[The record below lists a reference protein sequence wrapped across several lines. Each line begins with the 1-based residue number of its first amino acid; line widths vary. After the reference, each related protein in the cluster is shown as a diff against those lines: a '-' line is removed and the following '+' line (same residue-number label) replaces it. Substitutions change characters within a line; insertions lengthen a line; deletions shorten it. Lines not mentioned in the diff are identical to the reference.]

1 MNLSRPDLF
10 REASYLGG
18 EWILAG
24 SDHLAIHNPATGELL
39 GRVPKLSSAQSKTAI
54 AKANT
59 AFQEYK
65 NLTGKQRSSLLRR
78 WADLML
84 VHKEDLAQ
92 IMTAEQGK
100 PLAEARQEI
109 DYAAAFLEW
118 FAEEA
123 KRIYGDTILPPKAS
137 QRISVIKQPI
147 GVCAAI
153 TPWNFPSAMV
163 TRKVGPALA
172 AGCTVLLK
180 PAPQTPFSA
189 LALCVLA
196 EEAGFPP
203 GVISVLTGDAE
214 EIGNSL
220 LQSEIVRKLSFTGS
234 TPVGKKL
241 MAAAAATVKK
251 LSLELGGNAPFIVFE
266 DADLDAAVAGA
277 LSSKFRNAG
286 QTCVCA
292 NRFLVHASIHD
303 KFVSML
309 SAAVSL
315 MKTGSGFDESSQL
328 GPLIDAKAL
337 GKVSRLVADA
347 REKGANVIQGGDVH
361 DAGRLF
367 YMPTI
372 ITEISD
378 DMAIC
383 DEEIFGPVVAIQ
395 RFSEEAEVVRIANN
409 TAYGL
414 AAYFYTND
422 LNRTIR
428 VSEALEFGIV
438 GVNEGAI
445 STEVAPF
452 GGVKESGFGKEGSK
466 YGIEEYCEMKYI
478 CIGNVR

>member
-10 REASYLGG
+10 REAAYLGG
-18 EWILAG
+18 EWISAG
-24 SDHLAIHNPATGELL
+24 SDHVAVHDPATGTLL
-39 GRVPKLSSAQSKTAI
+39 GRVPRLSSAQTSKAI
-54 AKANT
+54 ARASA
-59 AFQEYK
+59 AFEEYK
-65 NLTGKQRSSLLRR
+65 DLTGKQRSSLLRR

-84 VHKEDLAQ
+84 LHKEDLAQ

-123 KRIYGDTILPPKAS
+123 KRIYGDTILAPKAS

-163 TRKVGPALA
+163 TRKLGPALA

-203 GVISVLTGDAE
+203 GAISVLTGDAE
-214 EIGNSL
+214 EIGHAL
-220 LQSEIVRKLSFTGS
+220 LESEIVRKLSFTGS

-241 MAAAAATVKK
+241 MAAAAPTVKK

-266 DADLDAAVAGA
+266 DADPGAAVAGA
-277 LSSKFRNAG
+277 LASKFRNAG

-303 KFVSML
+303 EFVSML
-309 SAAVSL
+309 SAAVAQ
-315 MKTGSGFDESSQL
+315 MKTGNGFDEGSQL
-328 GPLIDAKAL
+328 GPLIDARAL
-337 GKVSRLVADA
+337 AKVRRLVVDA
-347 REKGANVIQGGDVH
+347 REKGGKVVQGGHGH
-361 DAGRLF
+361 DAGQLF

-372 ITEISD
+372 ITEITD
-378 DMAIC
+378 EMAIC

-395 RFSEEAEVVRIANN
+395 RFSAEADAVRIAND

-428 VSEALEFGIV
+428 VSEALQFGIV
-438 GVNEGAI
+438 GINEGAI

-452 GGVKESGFGKEGSK
+452 GGVKESGFGKEGSR

>member
-1 MNLSRPDLF
+1 MNLSRPNLF

-18 EWILAG
+18 EWIPAGQDNLAV
-24 SDHLAIHNPATGELL
+24 HNPASGKLV
-39 GRVPKLSSAQSKTAI
+39 GRVPKLSSAQTKTAI
-54 AKANT
+54 ERADA
-59 AFQEYK
+59 AFHGYR
-65 NLTGKQRSSLLRR
+65 NLTGKQRSGLLQR

-84 VHKEDLAQ
+84 VHREDLAQ

-100 PLAEARQEI
+100 PLAEARAEI
-109 DYAAAFLEW
+109 DYAAAYLEW
-118 FAEEA
+118 FSEEA
-123 KRIYGDTILPPKAS
+123 KRIYGDTIPAPKAS

-220 LQSEIVRKLSFTGS
+220 LESEIVRKLSFTGS

-241 MAAAAATVKK
+241 MAAAASTVKK

-266 DADLDAAVAGA
+266 DADLNAAVAGA
-277 LSSKFRNAG
+277 LASKFRNAG

-303 KFVSML
+303 EFVSML
-309 SAAVSL
+309 SAAVAEI
-315 MKTGSGFDESSQL
+315 KTGSGVDEGSQL

-337 GKVSRLVADA
+337 AKVSRLVADA
-347 REKGANVIQGGDVH
+347 REKGGNVIQGGH
-361 DAGRLF
+361 GHEAGALF
-367 YMPTI
+367 YTPTI

-378 DMAIC
+378 QMVIC

-395 RFSEEAEVVRIANN
+395 RFTEEAEAVRIANN

-438 GVNEGAI
+438 GINEGAI

-466 YGIEEYCEMKYI
+466 YGIDEYCEMKYI
-478 CIGNVR
+478 CTGNVR